1 MGNQDSIKEE
11 TVDTNKINRRAIVRK
26 GTNTKAIERKLT
38 RKSIHNHLWRTS
50 KC

>member
-11 TVDTNKINRRAIVRK
+11 TVNTNKINRRAIVRK
-26 GTNTKAIERKLT
+26 GTNKAIERKLT